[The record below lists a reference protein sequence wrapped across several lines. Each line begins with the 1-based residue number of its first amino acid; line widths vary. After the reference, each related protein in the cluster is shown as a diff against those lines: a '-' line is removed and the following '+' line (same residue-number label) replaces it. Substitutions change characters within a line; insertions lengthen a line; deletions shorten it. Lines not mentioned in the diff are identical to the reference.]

1 MGVESCFLD
10 PDESIFFPGIKPNTK
25 STFEYLKN
33 VNSLIL
39 TEFNN
44 SFLGNSTPAL
54 MIAEI
59 STTDNEGKLL
69 KDVFMYNLS
78 IFGAST

>member
-1 MGVESCFLD
+1 MGVDSCFLD

-39 TEFNN
+39 AEYN

-69 KDVFMYNLS
+69 KDVCMYN
-78 IFGAST
+78 